1 MSSDQL
7 LALVTNATQ
16 FAGPAAVQ
24 ALANAGYHVLAQD
37 PLFADLAQFQA
48 FIQAMVPDHQAVVL
62 PAAGSE
68 PQQWLEPCV
77 QAGMPLTVV
86 VSNDVYPA
94 LQVSIAEASLHQLEQ
109 TLAALVVAPFRLLQ
123 AVQPMM
129 SAQGRGSIIM
139 ITSCRTEL
147 PQSGGALPDLARAA
161 ANALMR
167 SAAIEFAPFGVAVNA
182 IAPNFYYS
190 EAYYPRARFIDDPAG
205 AAFVAAQVPVGR
217 LGQPEELADLI
228 VYLAGLRGAFH
239 TGSEIK
245 FAGGWPVS
253 PRRPV

>member
-1 MSSDQL
+1 MKQQPF
-7 LALVTNATQ
+7 ALVTNASQ

-24 ALANAGYHVLAQD
+24 ALVRAGYRVLVQD
-37 PLFADLAQFQA
+37 PVFATQAGFAAFCEEVVPAHQHAVHAVKGTEPEQWLAPCA
-48 FIQAMVPDHQAVVL
+48 D
-62 PAAGSE
+62 AGS
-68 PQQWLEPCV
+68 
-77 QAGMPLTVV
+77 ALTVV

-94 LQVSIAEASLHQLEQ
+94 LQLPIAAVSLHQLEQ

-123 AVQPMM
+123 AVQPLM

-147 PQSGGALPDLARAA
+147 PQPGGALPDLARAA

-167 SAAIEFAPFGVAVNA
+167 SAAIELAPFGVAVNA

-205 AAFVAAQVPVGR
+205 AAFVAAQVPAGR

-245 FAGGWPVS
+245 FAGGWPMG